1 METFL
6 QTEWLGLTTG
16 AWLTLVVVIGMF
28 LALIFTKI
36 QTWAAFAT
44 ATMVLFLTGV
54 LSAKD
59 TFAGFSSSSVV
70 VVVILFIV
78 IAGLTY
84 TGVLQWISKYLM
96 GTPKSV
102 SGAIVRVMAPVA
114 VLSAFLSNT
123 TVVALFINIVKD
135 WSRKLGIAPSKLLI
149 PLSYA
154 SGMGGICTLIGTPPN
169 LIISGMYQED
179 TGTELSIFATT
190 GVGLFCLAVGI
201 LSMLAMQKL
210 LPVRETPDEKMNV
223 TGTTIELKV
232 PARSH
237 LVGQCVEALD
247 LAATNIK
254 TQQLKNSNDSNCR
267 LMGIVSFDG
276 EVSNNVQDDDFLLGG
291 DTLVFTGDRTSIL
304 SLAKRNGLECS
315 VADMEIEPER
325 GKKTAVAG
333 LVMIGMVALSA
344 FGVMSL
350 LQAAALAAILMVVL
364 GCCTTSQAFKS
375 IDWQIFIIFACS
387 VAFGSAIEKTGL
399 AEMIANGLL
408 SVCGTN
414 PYVVLIAICLVGTF
428 MTEFISNTACGAMFY
443 PIAMSAAAATGANP
457 LTFAIALMI
466 AVSSSF
472 ATPIGSPTHML
483 VYIPGGYRFTDFTKI
498 GFWMNL
504 IILAANIFI
513 TTLIYPL

>member
-1 METFL
+1 MEEFVSET
-6 QTEWLGLTTG
+6 QWLGLTVG
-16 AWLTLVVVIGMF
+16 AWMTIVVVIAMF
-28 LALIFTKI
+28 ASLIFTKI
-36 QTWAAFAT
+36 QTWAAFST
-44 ATMVLFLTGV
+44 ATMLLFLTGV
-54 LSAKD
+54 LSAKE
-59 TFAGFSSSSVV
+59 TFAGFSSSSVLV
-70 VVVILFIV
+70 VLVLFIV

-96 GTPKSV
+96 GTPKSL

-135 WSRKLGIAPSKLLI
+135 WSRKLGISPSKLLI

-169 LIISGMYQED
+169 LIISGMYQEE
-179 TGTELSIFATT
+179 TGVELSIFATT
-190 GVGLFCLAVGI
+190 GVGLFCLAVGV

-210 LPVRETPDEKMNV
+210 LPVRQTPDEKLNV
-223 TGTTIELKV
+223 SGTTIELKV
-232 PARSH
+232 PPRSH
-237 LVGQCVEALD
+237 LVGQCVEALALSPSD
-247 LAATNIK
+247 PQVNL
-254 TQQLKNSNDSNCR
+254 L
-267 LMGIVSFDG
+267 GIVSYDG
-276 EVSNNVQDDDFLLGG
+276 DVNHQVGNSDYLLGG
-291 DTLVFTGDRTSIL
+291 DTLVFTGDRHQIL
-304 SLAKRNGLECS
+304 ELGKRHGLECS
-315 VADMEIEPER
+315 VADMEIEPRR
-325 GKKTAVAG
+325 GKKTAWAG

-344 FGVMSL
+344 FGVMPL
-350 LQAAALAAILMVVL
+350 LQAAVLAAIVMVII

-375 IDWQIFIIFACS
+375 IDWHIIVIFACS
-387 VAFGSAIEKTGL
+387 VALGTAIEQTGL
-399 AEMIANGLL
+399 AEKTAHGLL
-408 SVCGTN
+408 TLCGTN
-414 PYVVLIAICLVGTF
+414 PLIVLIAICLVGTF

-483 VYIPGGYRFTDFTKI
+483 VYIPGGYKFTDFTKV

-504 IILAANIFI
+504 IMLAANIFI

>member
-1 METFL
+1 MEAFINQDL
-6 QTEWLGLTTG
+6 WLGLTVG
-16 AWLTLVVVIGMF
+16 AWLTLLIIVGMF
-28 LALIFTKI
+28 LSLILTKI

-44 ATMVLFLTGV
+44 ATLVLFLTGI

-70 VVVILFIV
+70 VIVILFVV

-84 TGVLQWISKYLM
+84 TGVLQWISRYLM
-96 GTPKSV
+96 GTPKSLTA
-102 SGAIVRVMAPVA
+102 AIVHVMAPVA
-114 VLSAFLSNT
+114 LLSAFLSNT

-169 LIISGMYQED
+169 LIISGMYQEE
-179 TGTELSIFATT
+179 TGVELSIFATT
-190 GVGLFCLAVGI
+190 GAGLFCLAVGI
-201 LSMLAMQKL
+201 LSMIAMQKL
-210 LPVRETPDEKMNV
+210 LPTRKTPDEQMNV
-223 TGTTIELKV
+223 TGATIELKV

-237 LVGQCVEALD
+237 LVGQSVDALA
-247 LAATNIK
+247 LSA
-254 TQQLKNSNDSNCR
+254 NDSHYR

-276 EVSNNVQDDDFLLGG
+276 EVNSNLQKDYFLLGG

-304 SLAKRNGLECS
+304 SLAKRSGLECS

-325 GKKTAVAG
+325 GKKTAWAG

-344 FGVMSL
+344 FNVMSL
-350 LQAAALAAILMVVL
+350 LQAASLAAIIMVIL
-364 GCCTTSQAFKS
+364 GCCTASQAFKS

-387 VAFGSAIEKTGL
+387 VAFGTAIEKTGL
-399 AEMIANGLL
+399 AELAANGLL
-408 SVCGTN
+408 ALCGTN
-414 PYVVLIAICLVGTF
+414 PYAVLIAICLAGTF
-428 MTEFISNTACGAMFY
+428 MTEFISNTACGAIFY

-483 VYIPGGYRFTDFTKI
+483 VYIPGGYRFSDFTRV

>member
-1 METFL
+1 MSEA
-6 QTEWLGLTTG
+6 QWWGLTVG
-16 AWLTLVVVIGMF
+16 AWTTIVLVVGMF
-28 LALIFTKI
+28 ATLIFTKI
-36 QTWAAFAT
+36 QTWAAFST
-44 ATMVLFLTGV
+44 ATMLLFLTGV

-59 TFAGFSSSSVV
+59 TFAGFSSSSVIV
-70 VVVILFIV
+70 VLVLFIV

-96 GTPKSV
+96 GTPKSL
-102 SGAIVRVMAPVA
+102 SAAIVRVMAPVA

-135 WSRKLGIAPSKLLI
+135 WSRKLGISPSKLLI

-169 LIISGMYQED
+169 LIISGMYHEE
-179 TGTELSIFATT
+179 TGIELGIFATT

-210 LPVRETPDEKMNV
+210 LPVRQTPEDKMNV
-223 TGTTIELKV
+223 SETTIELKV

-237 LVGQCVEALD
+237 LVGQNVAALALKPSD
-247 LAATNIK
+247 S
-254 TQQLKNSNDSNCR
+254 QLN

-276 EVSNNVQDDDFLLGG
+276 EVNHQVDDNDFFLGG
-291 DTLVFTGDRTSIL
+291 DTLIFTGDRQQIL
-304 SLAKRNGLECS
+304 ELGKRHGLECS
-315 VADMEIEPER
+315 VADMEIEPR
-325 GKKTAVAG
+325 QGKKTALAG
-333 LVMIGMVALSA
+333 LIMIGMVALSA
-344 FGVMSL
+344 FNVMPL
-350 LQAAALAAILMVVL
+350 LQAAVLAAIVMVL
-364 GCCTTSQAFKS
+364 FGCCTSSQAFKS
-375 IDWQIFIIFACS
+375 IDWQIIVIFACS
-387 VAFGSAIEKTGL
+387 VALGAAIEKTGL
-399 AEMIANGLL
+399 AEMAAHGLL
-408 SVCGTN
+408 AMCGTN
-414 PYVVLIAICLVGTF
+414 PLLVLIAICLTGTF

-483 VYIPGGYRFTDFTKI
+483 VYIPGGYKFTDFTKI

-504 IILAANIFI
+504 IMLAANIFI